1 MKIIV
6 CKDYAEVS
14 AKATELFVAQI
25 NQKADSVIGLA
36 TGSTPLGLYAGMAQ
50 ANAEGKV
57 DFSKV
62 QSFNLEEYYPIDETH
77 DQSYR
82 YFMNK
87 NLFTKINIPM
97 ENTHVP
103 NGRGD
108 EKAGEVYDAMIEQAG
123 GVDLQLLGVGHNGHI
138 GFNEPDAALVAGTH
152 ITDLTKRTIEANARF
167 FESEND
173 VPKQAITM
181 GMATIMKA
189 RSIVCLIT
197 GKDKN
202 DVVKQLLTD
211 KIDPMCPATF
221 LKMHNNVTILCDE
234 EAYNG

>member
-62 QSFNLEEYYPIDETH
+62 QSFNLDEYYPIDETH

-87 NLFTKINIPM
+87 NLFDRVNIDK
-97 ENTHVP
+97 NRTFVP
-103 NGRGD
+103 NGLAAD
-108 EKAGEVYDAMIEQAG
+108 PAAEGEAYDNHIKELG
-123 GVDLQLLGVGHNGHI
+123 GIDIQLLGIGLDGHI
-138 GFNEPDAALVAGTH
+138 GFNEPDSFFTKETHLVKLH
-152 ITDLTKRTIEANARF
+152 ESTIEANSRF
-167 FESEND
+167 FASL
-173 VPKQAITM
+173 
-181 GMATIMKA
+181 
-189 RSIVCLIT
+189 RS
-197 GKDKN
+197 
-202 DVVKQLLTD
+202 
-211 KIDPMCPATF
+211 
-221 LKMHNNVTILCDE
+221 
-234 EAYNG
+234 